1 MRLEAIHAHL
11 RKQPFIP
18 FRVFLSN
25 GATHEVRHPEMMWVS
40 RIEVGIALEPTS
52 GPALGEDDIPYR
64 FAYCDP
70 VHIVKLEPI
79 NGQPSKER
87 KTKRK

>member
-1 MRLEAIHAHL
+1 MRLQAIQAHL
-11 RKQPFIP
+11 RKRPFVP
-18 FRVFLSN
+18 LRVFLST
-25 GATHEVRHPEMMWVS
+25 GETHEVRHPEMMWLS

-52 GPALGEDDIPYR
+52 GPVLGEDDIPYR

-79 NGQPSKER
+79 NDRAVKR

>member
-1 MRLEAIHAHL
+1 MRLQAIQAHL
-11 RKQPFIP
+11 RKRPFVP
-18 FRVFLSN
+18 LRVFLST
-25 GATHEVRHPEMMWVS
+25 GETHEVRHPKMMWLS
-40 RIEVGIALEPTS
+40 RIEVGIALEPTN
-52 GPALGEDDIPYR
+52 GPVLGEDDIPDR

-79 NGQPSKER
+79 NDRAGKR

>member
-11 RKQPFIP
+11 RKRPFVP

-40 RIEVGIALEPTS
+40 RVEVGIALN
-52 GPALGEDDIPYR
+52 LGEDDIPDR

-79 NGQPSKER
+79 NGQTPP
-87 KTKRK
+87 TD

>member
-40 RIEVGIALEPTS
+40 RIEVGIALE
-52 GPALGEDDIPYR
+52 LGEDDIPDR

-79 NGQPSKER
+79 NGQTEPTAE
-87 KTKRK
+87 